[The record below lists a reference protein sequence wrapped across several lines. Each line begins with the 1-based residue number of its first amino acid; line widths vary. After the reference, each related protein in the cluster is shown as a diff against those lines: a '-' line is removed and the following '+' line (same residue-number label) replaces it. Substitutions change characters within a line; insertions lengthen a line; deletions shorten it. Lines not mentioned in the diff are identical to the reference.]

1 MFGETEYDPSR
12 QYASVAIEEQL
23 DALGRA
29 INNGKVCHTLLVGL
43 SCIIS

>member
-23 DALGRA
+23 DALGKA
-29 INNGKVCHTLLVGL
+29 VDAAKVCNHGWTLVARLF
-43 SCIIS
+43 